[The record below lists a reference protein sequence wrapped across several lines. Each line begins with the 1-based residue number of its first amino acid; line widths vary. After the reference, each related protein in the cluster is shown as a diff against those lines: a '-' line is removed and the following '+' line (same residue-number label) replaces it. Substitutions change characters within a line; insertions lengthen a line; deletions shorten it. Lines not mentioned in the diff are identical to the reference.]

1 MSLCRLWCWFLSVFS
16 HFVPHCDHFCACFVS
31 VFSQLASLCS
41 FKIILHSPLVS
52 VELSDR
58 RYLPQHYAVAASSC
72 FLWVTCSFV
81 FRWEPSGC
89 GKAESVC
96 RELKRAAA
104 EIRRRTSQNKTIS
117 ERRELFLARLSLRLW
132 SVLHRVEEGSEA
144 TALNADRDTLK
155 FSYET
160 HVAVMSLFGA
170 RLFHFNGTAFW
181 HDSFLTH

>member
-1 MSLCRLWCWFLSVFS
+1 MFIFSCFVEILSLFAFRHSHFQSLCGLFAPVLCYFFFFKLFYRKSLWFFCISFCHFMSPRC
-16 HFVPHCDHFCACFVS
+16 HFVIFDVGFCPFLVILCLIVIIFVH

-58 RYLPQHYAVAASSC
+58 RYLPQRYAAAASSC

-81 FRWEPSGC
+81 FRWEPSGF

-117 ERRELFLARLSLRLW
+117 ERRELFLARLSLRL
-132 SVLHRVEEGSEA
+132 
-144 TALNADRDTLK
+144 
-155 FSYET
+155 
-160 HVAVMSLFGA
+160 
-170 RLFHFNGTAFW
+170 
-181 HDSFLTH
+181 

>member
-1 MSLCRLWCWFLSVFS
+1 MSLCHLWCWFLSVFS

-58 RYLPQHYAVAASSC
+58 RYLPQRYAVAASSC

-104 EIRRRTSQNKTIS
+104 EIRRRTSQNNI
-117 ERRELFLARLSLRLW
+117 W
-132 SVLHRVEEGSEA
+132 EEGAIFSSAFSPAVIRAAQSRGGKRGDCSECWSRHSEVQLWN
-144 TALNADRDTLK
+144 TRRCDEFVRC
-155 FSYET
+155 
-160 HVAVMSLFGA
+160 
-170 RLFHFNGTAFW
+170 
-181 HDSFLTH
+181 SFVPF

>member
-1 MSLCRLWCWFLSVFS
+1 MSLCCLWCWFLSIFS

-31 VFSQLASLCS
+31 AFSQLASLCS

-58 RYLPQHYAVAASSC
+58 RYLPQRYAVAASSC

-132 SVLHRVEEGSEA
+132 SVLHRESRREA
-144 TALNADRDTLK
+144 RRPLWMLIETLWSSAMK
-155 FSYET
+155 HTSLWWVCSVLVCSILTGLLSDMT
-160 HVAVMSLFGA
+160 HF
-170 RLFHFNGTAFW
+170 
-181 HDSFLTH
+181 